1 MKFETFEWDEDKRS
15 SNMEKHGIDF
25 EDAIEVFE
33 YANYTAP
40 SYRSNEQRFITVG
53 WMQGREIAV
62 IYTIRSQTARIIS
75 ARRARS
81 NERKALHETTRGRSP
96 EG

>member
-1 MKFETFEWDEDKRS
+1 MSFETFEWDQDKCS
-15 SNMEKHGIDF
+15 SNIKKHGIDF

-33 YANYTAP
+33 YQNWTAP
-40 SYRSNEQRFITVG
+40 SYRSSEQRFITVG
-53 WMQGREIAV
+53 WMQGREITV
-62 IYTIRSQTARIIS
+62 IYTIRGQIARIIS
-75 ARRARS
+75 ARRART

>member
-1 MKFETFEWDEDKRS
+1 MQFGEFEWDEAKRS
-15 SNMEKHGIDF
+15 SNVEKHGIDF

-33 YANYTAP
+33 YPNYTAP
-40 SYRSNEQRFITVG
+40 SSRSNEQRFITVG

-62 IYTIRSQTARIIS
+62 IYIVRGQTARIIS